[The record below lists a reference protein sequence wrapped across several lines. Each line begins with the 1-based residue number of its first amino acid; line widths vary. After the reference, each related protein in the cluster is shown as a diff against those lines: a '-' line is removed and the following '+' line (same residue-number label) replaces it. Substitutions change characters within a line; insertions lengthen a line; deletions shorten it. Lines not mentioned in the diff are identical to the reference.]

1 MLGEEDSLNMRGINK
16 TFFVKGVKWWLFIV
30 LCAKVVGM
38 VLYRNF
44 VVFVLFCFFALVLGE
59 RVCVNDISFTYLHL
73 RVFFSFRP
81 FCFSFLE
88 KDIRDRSY
96 SPFTSVTLAGSNGA
110 CTCSFR
116 LCDLQTP

>member
-1 MLGEEDSLNMRGINK
+1 MLGEEEDSLNMRGINN
-16 TFFVKGVKWWLFIV
+16 TFFAKGVKWWLFIV

-73 RVFFSFRP
+73 RFFFRSSHFVFP
-81 FCFSFLE
+81 F
-88 KDIRDRSY
+88 
-96 SPFTSVTLAGSNGA
+96 
-110 CTCSFR
+110 
-116 LCDLQTP
+116 